1 MPLTLRLE
9 IVTPDKV
16 VLQCDAVAVTAPG
29 VVGEFT
35 VLPLHIPFLSAL
47 RIGSLHYRDAAQN
60 GSVFVSGGFA
70 DVTRDKVLILAEVA
84 ELPEEIDV
92 DRARK
97 ARERALARI
106 LAMHKEEVD
115 YARAKAALERAVTR
129 IKVHELSASGLGAVR
144 LPRHA

>member
-1 MPLTLRLE
+1 MSLTLSLE

-16 VLQCDAVAVTAPG
+16 VLRCDAAAVTAPG
-29 VVGEFT
+29 VAGEFT
-35 VLPLHIPFLSAL
+35 ALPLHVPFLSAL
-47 RIGSLHYRDAAQN
+47 RIGSLHYRGATQN
-60 GSVFVSGGFA
+60 GTVFVSGGFA

-106 LAMHKEEVD
+106 LAVHKEDID
-115 YARAKAALERAVTR
+115 YFRARTALERAVTR
-129 IKVHELSASGLGAVR
+129 IKVYELSASGLGAVR

>member
-1 MPLTLRLE
+1 MSLTLNLE

-16 VLQCDAVAVTAPG
+16 VLRCDAAAVTATG

-47 RIGSLHYRDAAQN
+47 RVGPLHYRGAAQS
-60 GSVFVSGGFA
+60 GTVFVSGGFA
-70 DVTRDKVLILAEVA
+70 DVTHDKVLILAEAA
-84 ELPEEIDV
+84 ELPEEIDL

-106 LAMHKEEVD
+106 VAVHKEEID
-115 YARAKAALERAVTR
+115 YVRARTALERAVAR

-144 LPRHA
+144 MPRHA

>member
-1 MPLTLRLE
+1 MSLTLNLE

-16 VLQCDAVAVTAPG
+16 VLRCDAATVTAPG

-35 VLPLHIPFLSAL
+35 VLPLHVPFLSAL
-47 RIGSLHYRDAAQN
+47 RIGSLHYHGASQH

-70 DVTRDKVLILAEVA
+70 DVARDKVLILAEVA

-106 LAMHKEEVD
+106 LAVHREDVD
-115 YARAKAALERAVTR
+115 YARAKSALERAVTR

-144 LPRHA
+144 LPRHP